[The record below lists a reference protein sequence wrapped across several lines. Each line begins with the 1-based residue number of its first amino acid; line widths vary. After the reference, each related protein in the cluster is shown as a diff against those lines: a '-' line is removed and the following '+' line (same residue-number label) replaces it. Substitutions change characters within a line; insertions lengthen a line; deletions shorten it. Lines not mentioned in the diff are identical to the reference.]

1 MKRNIKRGIMRVRC
15 LKLLLG
21 IFIAIISISLFTA
34 AAVVSTAG
42 EYEDMILVPEGP
54 FVMGDDMGGADAKPA
69 HTVYLKA
76 FFIDRYE
83 VTNADFAKF
92 LNEKGN
98 RMEGGANWIYIG
110 REGCKIEKV
119 GRGFKPVLGCENH
132 PVVMVTYY
140 GAKAYADWM
149 KKRLPTEAE
158 WEKAARGGLS
168 SMKYPRGDDINT
180 INANYGRRKMGTA
193 PVGNY
198 PPNGF
203 GLYDVAGNAAEMV
216 NDFYAANYYRN
227 SPEMNPGGPEV
238 GENHVIRG
246 GDYLSHSEG
255 LSVYKRC
262 EGPSPYVALPN
273 VGFRLVKDLK

>member
-1 MKRNIKRGIMRVRC
+1 MILVMKGIMGMIDSKR
-15 LKLLLG
+15 LLMVFAALA
-21 IFIAIISISLFTA
+21 FLSLFTA
-34 AAVVSTAG
+34 AAMVSSTG

-54 FVMGDDMGGADAKPA
+54 FVMGDNTGGADERPA

-76 FFIDRYE
+76 YFIDRYE

-92 LNEKGN
+92 LSEKGN
-98 RMEGGANWIYIG
+98 RMEGGTDWIYIG
-110 REGCKIEKV
+110 KVGCKIEKS
-119 GRGFKPVLGCENH
+119 GRGFAPVIGYENH

-158 WEKAARGGLS
+158 WEKAARGGLVG
-168 SMKYPRGDDINT
+168 MKYPRGDDIDT
-180 INANYGRRKMGTA
+180 IQANYGRRKVGTT
-193 PVGNY
+193 PVGVY
-198 PPNGF
+198 PPNRF
-203 GLYDVAGNAAEMV
+203 GLYDVAGNVSEMV
-216 NDFYAANYYRN
+216 NDFYSESYYKD
-227 SPEMNPGGPEV
+227 SPEINPGGPEA

-255 LSVYKRC
+255 LSVYKRY

-273 VGFRLVKDLK
+273 VGFRLVKDIK